1 VLILKCFA
9 AIGRI
14 PPEGALQH
22 LQRDDPGLLTNI
34 TENND
39 PIPDDNTKNEDT
51 ANLPMAI
58 APSISPVS
66 AKLVKQIRAGTARI
80 CLTYFELALLL
91 TEIDKVAGCLPLEDQ
106 QRPKTKHIS
115 TILEWLQCFTAY
127 SGVIVAD
134 QPERALDLLG
144 YQAVIMD
151 ARMRYEGTGWLN
163 YDRRFRQSAAAN

>member
-1 VLILKCFA
+1 MILACFA

-22 LQRDDPGLLTNI
+22 LQRDDPGRLTTI

-39 PIPDDNTKNEDT
+39 LIPDDNTKNEDT

-58 APSISPVS
+58 ASSISPVS
-66 AKLVKQIRAGTARI
+66 AKLVKQIWAGG
-80 CLTYFELALLL
+80 YFELAVLL
-91 TEIDKVAGCLPLEDQ
+91 TEIDEVASCWLLEEC

-115 TILEWLQCFTAY
+115 TILEWLQCFTEY
-127 SGVIVAD
+127 SGVIAAE

-151 ARMRYEGTGWLN
+151 ASMWYKGRG
-163 YDRRFRQSAAAN
+163 